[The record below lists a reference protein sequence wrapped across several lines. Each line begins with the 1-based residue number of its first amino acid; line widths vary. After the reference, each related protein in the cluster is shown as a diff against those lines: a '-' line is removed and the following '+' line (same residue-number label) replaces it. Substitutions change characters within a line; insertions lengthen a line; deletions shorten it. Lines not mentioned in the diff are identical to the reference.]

1 MALKVTKFGG
11 TSMATVES
19 ISQVASIIK
28 MDDAR
33 KIVVVSAPGK
43 RFKEDIKVTDLLYAA
58 YQEKQE
64 KGHCCDSLNKIK
76 ERFVELAKGLNV
88 SMDFDSLFEEVGK
101 GIDNSTTADY
111 AASRGEYLSAVLTAK
126 YLGFDFIDASKIIRF
141 TDGTYDAE
149 KTMQLL
155 APIFPIEKGIVVP
168 GFYGSEEDGTIK
180 TFSRGGSDVTGAIL
194 AAASKADVYEN
205 WTDVSGFMVVDPRKV
220 DGAETMDILDYAELR
235 ELAYMGAG
243 VLHPDSIFPVKEL
256 GTPINIRN
264 TFRPEDKGTMIVK
277 SYEGSAKKVITGI
290 AGHKD
295 NTTIFISKAMLNNEI
310 GTVRKLLSVLE
321 KHNISFEHL
330 PTGIDTMSLVISDA
344 QFKKADEDTLIAEIV
359 EEIKPDKIKVFR
371 DLALIAVV
379 GKGMAKQVGTA
390 AKIFTALAEARV
402 NVRMIDQGSSEMNII
417 IGVENEDYDNA
428 VKAIYHAFF

>member
-1 MALKVTKFGG
+1 MTLKVTKFGG

-19 ISQVASIIK
+19 IKQVANIIK
-28 MDDAR
+28 SDDSR

-43 RFKEDIKVTDLLYAA
+43 RDKQDVKVTDLLYSA
-58 YQEKQE
+58 YQEKQDN
-64 KGHCCDSLNKIK
+64 GHCTESLAAIK
-76 ERFVELAKGLNV
+76 KRFVELAEGLGV
-88 SMDFDSLFEEVGK
+88 AMDFDALFEEVGR
-101 GIDNSTTADY
+101 GIDQSTTADY

-126 YLGFDFIDASKIIRF
+126 YLGFDFIDAKDIIAF
-141 TDGTYDAE
+141 TGGVYDAE
-149 KTMQLL
+149 KTMALL
-155 APIFPIEKGIVVP
+155 ANVFPRETGVVVP
-168 GFYGSEEDGTIK
+168 GFYGSDEEGNIK

-194 AAASKADVYEN
+194 AAASRADVYEN

-220 DGAETMDILDYAELR
+220 ENAETMDILDYAELR

-344 QFKKADEDTLIAEIV
+344 QFKKAN
-359 EEIKPDKIKVFR
+359 EEELVSQIKEAINPDKIKIFR
-371 DLALIAVV
+371 DLALIAIV

-390 AKIFTALAEARV
+390 AKIFTALANAEV

-417 IGVENEDYDNA
+417 VGVENQDYDRA

>member
-1 MALKVTKFGG
+1 MTLKVTKFGG

-19 ISQVASIIK
+19 IKQVADIIK
-28 MDDAR
+28 SEESR

-43 RFKEDIKVTDLLYAA
+43 RYKGDTKVTDLLYAA
-58 YQEKQE
+58 YQEKLDT
-64 KGHCCDSLNKIK
+64 GHCTTALVAIK
-76 ERFVELAKGLNV
+76 ERFVELAAGLAV
-88 SMDFDSLFEEVGK
+88 EMDFDSLFDEIGR
-101 GIDNSTTADY
+101 GIDESTTADY

-126 YLGFDFIDASKIIRF
+126 YLGYDFVDAKDIIAF
-141 TDGTYDAE
+141 TAGMYDAD
-149 KTMQLL
+149 KTMALL
-155 APIFPIEKGIVVP
+155 APLFPVSNGIVVP
-168 GFYGSEEDGTIK
+168 GFYGMDDNGAIK

-194 AAASKADVYEN
+194 AAASRADVYEN
-205 WTDVSGFMVVDPRKV
+205 WTDVSGFMVVDPRTV
-220 DGAETMDILDYAELR
+220 EGAETMDILDYAELR

-243 VLHPDSIFPVKEL
+243 VLHPDSIFPIKEL

-264 TFRPEDKGTMIVK
+264 TFAPEDKGTMIVK
-277 SYEGSAKKVITGI
+277 NYEGSAKNVITGI

-330 PTGIDTMSLVISDA
+330 PTGIDTMSLVISDV
-344 QFKKADEDTLIAEIV
+344 QFKKANEEDLIAEIKSEV
-359 EEIKPDKIKVFR
+359 KPDKIKVFR
-371 DLALIAVV
+371 DLALIAIV

-390 AKIFTALAEARV
+390 AKIFTALAEAEV

-417 IGVENEDYDNA
+417 VGVENADYDVA

>member
-11 TSMATVES
+11 TSMATVAS
-19 ISQVASIIK
+19 IKQVADIIK
-28 MDDAR
+28 SDDAR

-43 RFKEDIKVTDLLYAA
+43 RFKQDTKVTDLLYAA
-58 YQEKQE
+58 YNEKIE
-64 KGHCCDSLNKIK
+64 KGHCADSLETIK
-76 ERFVELAKGLNV
+76 ERFVQLADGLGV
-88 SMDFDSLFEEVGK
+88 TMDFDSLFLEVGR
-101 GIDNSTTADY
+101 GIDASTTPDY

-126 YLGFDFIDASKIIRF
+126 YLGFDFIDAKDVIAFR
-141 TDGTYDAE
+141 DGVYNEAE
-149 KTMQLL
+149 TMARLKGV
-155 APIFPIEKGIVVP
+155 FPVKNGIVVP
-168 GFYGSEEDGTIK
+168 GFYGSDDKGDIK

-194 AAASKADVYEN
+194 AAASNADVYEN
-205 WTDVSGFMVVDPRKV
+205 WTDVSGFMVVDPRTV
-220 DGAETMDILDYAELR
+220 EGAETMDILDYAELR

-243 VLHPDSIFPVKEL
+243 VLHPDSIFPIKEL

-264 TFRPEDKGTMIVK
+264 TFKPEDKGTMIVK
-277 SYEGSAKKVITGI
+277 SYEGSAKNVITGI

-330 PTGIDTMSLVISDA
+330 PTGIDTMSLVISGA
-344 QFKKADEDTLIAEIV
+344 QFKKANEDELIAEIKA
-359 EEIKPDKIKVFR
+359 EINPDKIKVFR
-371 DLALIAVV
+371 DLALIAIV

-390 AKIFTALAEARV
+390 AKIFTSLADASV

-417 IGVENEDYDNA
+417 VGVENADYDTA
-428 VKAIYHAFF
+428 VRAIYHAFF